1 MYMWLEGYG
10 RKKCIDAISH
20 FGYERVF
27 LRLHTVNNRKNNIKK
42 GGVDLKMLFK

>member
-1 MYMWLEGYG
+1 MEEKNVLMQYL
-10 RKKCIDAISH
+10 I